1 MNGLGFFRA
10 SLLVVLAATACPPR
24 GAAQSH
30 KIDVKQSSFKI
41 SVFKSGFF
49 SAFGHDHEVQA
60 PVADGTVELSAGPS
74 VSLRVEAAALRVLD
88 PEATAST
95 RADVQKTMLGPEVLD
110 AQRFPQIS
118 FQSTSIQ
125 PAGNNHWRVQGNL
138 TLHGQTKPLALDVAL
153 EGGHYRG
160 SVTLKQR
167 DFGITPVSVAGGSVK
182 VKNEVKVE
190 FDIVLEP

>member
-1 MNGLGFFRA
+1 MTVLGFFRA
-10 SLLVVLAATACPPR
+10 FLLVVLATTACPPR
-24 GAAQSH
+24 NVAQSH

-49 SAFGHDHEVQA
+49 SAFGHDHEVRA
-60 PVADGTVELSAGPS
+60 PVADGTVELSSDPS
-74 VSLRVEAAALRVLD
+74 VSLRVEAAALRVTD

-110 AQRFPQIS
+110 TQRFPRIS

-125 PAGNNHWRVQGNL
+125 PAGSNHWRVQGNL
-138 TLHGQTKPLALDVAL
+138 TLHGQTKPLAVDVAL

-160 SVTLKQR
+160 WVTLKQR
-167 DFGITPVSVAGGSVK
+167 DFGIIPVSVAGGSVK
-182 VKNEVKVE
+182 VKNEVKIE